1 MRELYSTEDDQAFAK
16 LFERIQKGEEGSDR
30 MENEIGRYLG
40 DVGDAHLSDET
51 KLKIRAMLRQIGE
64 LESVGDGCFNLARI
78 IRRKREHKIDF
89 TPRMEEGIQSIFS
102 LVEEAL
108 ERMNTLLSGRRE
120 DYEITESED
129 VERRINACRNALKQ
143 QNIDSLDAREYDYDK
158 GTVFA
163 DLISECEKTGD
174 YIINVVEARGGL
186 LYQDR
191 V

>member
-1 MRELYSTEDDQAFAK
+1 
-16 LFERIQKGEEGSDR
+16 
-30 MENEIGRYLG
+30 
-40 DVGDAHLSDET
+40 
-51 KLKIRAMLRQIGE
+51 
-64 LESVGDGCFNLARI
+64 
-78 IRRKREHKIDF
+78 
-89 TPRMEEGIQSIFS
+89 
-102 LVEEAL
+102 
-108 ERMNTLLSGRRE
+108 MNTLLSGRRE

-129 VERRINACRNALKQ
+129 VERRINACRNELKQ

>member
-1 MRELYSTEDDQAFAK
+1 MDSLREELYSTEDDQAFAK

-102 LVEEAL
+102 LVEYSF
-108 ERMNTLLSGRRE
+108 LLLFE
-120 DYEITESED
+120 PE
-129 VERRINACRNALKQ
+129 
-143 QNIDSLDAREYDYDK
+143 
-158 GTVFA
+158 
-163 DLISECEKTGD
+163 
-174 YIINVVEARGGL
+174 L
-186 LYQDR
+186 LYVIAEVFRAVQTDDEGQ
-191 V
+191 